1 MKMTLLG
8 TGTSHGI
15 PCIACDC
22 PVCRSK
28 DRRDKRTRCSA
39 FVVNKNA
46 DGSESHILVD
56 CGPEFRVQAIKRR
69 IKKID
74 ALLLT
79 HSHADHLH
87 GLDDIR
93 VFSHTVSSDHR
104 TESDAGAETEGSGMA
119 IYGNSST
126 LKDVRS
132 RFSYVFKE
140 TQIGGGKPKLHLER
154 SKILDVFSPP
164 EFGDMKVTPIPMLHG
179 TVKTTG
185 WLFSVTGK
193 DKKIRSIAYLTDCSR
208 IKERSIKKILRNCGT
223 LDHLVIDGLRKDPHE
238 THFSFLQ
245 AMAVAE
251 KLSPVHTWF
260 IHICHLNSHVQI
272 QEYIETHLKEFP
284 VLEKIVKDGGSVAP
298 GFDGLTIKTL

>member
-22 PVCRSK
+22 AVCRSK
-28 DRRDKRTRCSA
+28 DRHDKRMRCSA
-39 FVVNKNA
+39 FVVNKNT
-46 DGSESHILVD
+46 DGTESNILID
-56 CGPEFRVQAIKRR
+56 CGPEFRIQAIKHS
-69 IKKID
+69 IKKVD

-104 TESDAGAETEGSGMA
+104 EGSDIGAETKGSGMA
-119 IYGNSST
+119 IYGNSCT
-126 LKDVRS
+126 LEDVKS

-140 TQIGGGKPKLHLER
+140 TQVGGGKPKIRLER

-179 TVKTTG
+179 PVKTTG
-185 WLFSVTGK
+185 WLFSVSGK
-193 DKKIRSIAYLTDCSR
+193 DKKKHSIAYLTDCSK
-208 IKERSIKKILRNCGT
+208 IKERSIKKILMNSGN
-223 LDHLVIDGLRKDPHE
+223 LDHLVIDGLRKEPHE

-245 AMAVAE
+245 AMAAAE
-251 KLSPVHTWF
+251 KLSPTHTWF

-272 QEYIETHLKEFP
+272 QEYIDLHLKEFP
-284 VLEKIVKDGGSVAP
+284 VLEKIVKSGGSVAP
-298 GFDGLTIKTL
+298 AFDGLTIKTL